1 MSGEPLPYLPR
12 NDWMVTAVLFGCIVL
27 VSYVL
32 GKERRYLSL
41 QLKGFFNFR
50 ERASL
55 FDDATTSD
63 IHYTIL
69 LLFHS
74 CLMYAFCIYHYFSI
88 ESPLLFDNYP
98 HIALLGLFVIVNVV
112 LLVVKGGLYEW
123 VNWVFFTKSRCN
135 DWLSAYLNVNAWT
148 GLLLLPAVLLL
159 VYFGKG
165 SGITPFLALSVLV
178 LSKILLFYRGFCN
191 FFPNFYGSLHLIL
204 YFCTLEILPDL
215 LVWRGIL
222 LINDYFILKI

>member
-1 MSGEPLPYLPR
+1 MSGEPLPYLLR

-74 CLMYAFCIYHYFSI
+74 CLM
-88 ESPLLFDNYP
+88 YP